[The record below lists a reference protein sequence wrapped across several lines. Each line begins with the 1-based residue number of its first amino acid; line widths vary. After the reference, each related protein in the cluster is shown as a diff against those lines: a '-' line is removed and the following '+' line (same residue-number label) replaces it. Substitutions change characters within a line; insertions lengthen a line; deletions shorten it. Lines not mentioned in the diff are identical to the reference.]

1 MPPHPSLIRDQ
12 NLVITF
18 LSLRDIQSISS
29 LSLFPFFLSVLPLTI
44 FPFYFYL
51 ISICIFFFS
60 FHLFYLSLFLSDYL
74 VFNSVI
80 LTSSTDPSTQTKRG
94 IQTHIQVKAQQGPGH
109 IPPYLSVYF
118 LFISLLYSFIVRIV
132 VFLFNSTLLSLFVYF
147 PQSLS
152 LSFSLSLFVRLPFRN
167 RFRSLSQN

>member
-1 MPPHPSLIRDQ
+1 MPPHPSLIQDQ

-80 LTSSTDPSTQTKRG
+80 LTSSRILPHRRKEGFKPTSKLKHSKG
-94 IQTHIQVKAQQGPGH
+94 LAI
-109 IPPYLSVYF
+109 YLPTY
-118 LFISLLYSFIVRIV
+118 LCISF
-132 VFLFNSTLLSLFVYF
+132 LSLC
-147 PQSLS
+147 SIHL
-152 LSFSLSLFVRLPFRN
+152 
-167 RFRSLSQN
+167 

>member
-1 MPPHPSLIRDQ
+1 MLLMEIGWRICCRGVIVPPHPSLIQDQ

-29 LSLFPFFLSVLPLTI
+29 LSLF
-44 FPFYFYL
+44 
-51 ISICIFFFS
+51 
-60 FHLFYLSLFLSDYL
+60 LSDYL

-80 LTSSTDPSTQTKRG
+80 LTSSRILSTQTKRG